1 MPLNL
6 TLAAWEADRAMLA
19 NQSIQ
24 RSAPL
29 LWRMQKP
36 CLLDETSSRVKLTCH
51 SELWVPCAG
60 RRGLTVLPDR

>member
-6 TLAAWEADRAMLA
+6 TLAAWEADRAMLT

-36 CLLDETSSRVKLTCH
+36 CLLDETVQQ
-51 SELWVPCAG
+51 G
-60 RRGLTVLPDR
+60 